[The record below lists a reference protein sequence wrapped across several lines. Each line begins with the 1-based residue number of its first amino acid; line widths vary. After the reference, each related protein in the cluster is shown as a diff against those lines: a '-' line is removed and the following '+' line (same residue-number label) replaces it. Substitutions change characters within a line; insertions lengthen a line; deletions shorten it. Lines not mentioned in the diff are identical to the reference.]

1 MNKKSRL
8 LLPLAVS
15 LVSLQAC
22 STAVQNS
29 DDAQPAAMVETVTPV
44 VVKAPAEAAP
54 APAPAAP
61 SKAESAKTVALV
73 DRYTVMPGDTLATIA
88 AKREVYGNARM
99 WQLLYRDNVQQ
110 IGPRG
115 LIYPNQVLV
124 VGRNHSPDEIK
135 ALGPRPKRAAPPV
148 APVAKRPV
156 ATHPVV
162 KATATPLAKAPVAAP
177 VAAAAAPAAAA
188 AAPAVAAPAVVAPA
202 VAAPAAVAPAP
213 AAVVPAAAPVA
224 ATAPAVETKAVES
237 QPVEAKTVA
246 KKPATAPASGHA
258 VKLADYLNGAR
269 AAFAAGDTPWA
280 IYYYSVYLEQKNTDA
295 NAWGELGNV
304 HHYDGDLGE
313 AAKAFYNAANL
324 MIDSGQTVRA
334 VDLIPAIEEGD
345 PGLAEALRQR
355 LTTVKH

>member
-1 MNKKSRL
+1 MNNKSRL

-15 LVSLQAC
+15 LMSLQAC
-22 STAVQNS
+22 STVDQKS

-44 VVKAPAEAAP
+44 AVKAPTEAAP
-54 APAPAAP
+54 ASAAP
-61 SKAESAKTVALV
+61 SKADTAKTAALV

-88 AKREVYGNARM
+88 AKREVYGDARM

-115 LIYPNQVLV
+115 LIFPNQVLV
-124 VGRNHSPDEIK
+124 VGRKHSPDEIA
-135 ALGPRPKRAAPPV
+135 ALGPRHRKAASPV
-148 APVAKRPV
+148 APAVKRSVAKADAAKAPV
-156 ATHPVV
+156 ALAAVKPPMTAPAMAPV
-162 KATATPLAKAPVAAP
+162 AAPATPPVAAP
-177 VAAAAAPAAAA
+177 VAAPLPAETGTAVQPKPADAKVAVAKPTDAKPAA
-188 AAPAVAAPAVVAPA
+188 
-202 VAAPAAVAPAP
+202 
-213 AAVVPAAAPVA
+213 
-224 ATAPAVETKAVES
+224 T
-237 QPVEAKTVA
+237 
-246 KKPATAPASGHA
+246 KPATSSHA
-258 VKLADYLNGAR
+258 VKLTDYLTGAR
-269 AAFAAGDTPWA
+269 QAFAAGDTPWA

-324 MIDSGQTVRA
+324 MLDGGQTVRA

-355 LTTVKH
+355 LTTVKR

>member
-22 STAVQNS
+22 STAVQKS

-44 VVKAPAEAAP
+44 AV
-54 APAPAAP
+54 PAPAAVAP
-61 SKAESAKTVALV
+61 VPAASAKTAALV
-73 DRYTVMPGDTLATIA
+73 DRYTVMPGDTLAVIA
-88 AKREVYGNARM
+88 AKREVYGDARL

-115 LIYPNQVLV
+115 LIFPNQVLV

-135 ALGPRPKRAAPPV
+135 TLAARPKRVAPPV
-148 APVAKRPV
+148 APVAKRPA
-156 ATHPVV
+156 ATHQV
-162 KATATPLAKAPVAAP
+162 AK
-177 VAAAAAPAAAA
+177 APAAAA
-188 AAPAVAAPAVVAPA
+188 P
-202 VAAPAAVAPAP
+202 VAAPAAVPVVAP
-213 AAVVPAAAPVA
+213 AATAEKSVEVKPAEANAAEA
-224 ATAPAVETKAVES
+224 KATEAKAVEAK
-237 QPVEAKTVA
+237 PVAS
-246 KKPATAPASGHA
+246 KPATAPASGHA

-269 AAFAAGDTPWA
+269 QAFAAGDTAWA
-280 IYYYSVYLEQKNTDA
+280 IYYYSVYLEQKNTDG

-304 HHYDGDLGE
+304 YYYDGNLGE

-324 MIDSGQTVRA
+324 MIDGGQTVRA

-345 PGLAEALRQR
+345 AGLAEAVRQR
-355 LTTVKH
+355 LTTVKR

>member
-15 LVSLQAC
+15 LASLQAC
-22 STAVQNS
+22 STVDQKS

-44 VVKAPAEAAP
+44 ALKAPAEAAP
-54 APAPAAP
+54 VPAAP
-61 SKAESAKTVALV
+61 SKADTAKTAALV

-88 AKREVYGNARM
+88 AKREVYGDARM

-115 LIYPNQVLV
+115 LIFPNQVLV
-124 VGRNHSPDEIK
+124 VGRKHSPEEIA
-135 ALGPRPKRAAPPV
+135 ALGPRQKKAAPPV
-148 APVAKRPV
+148 APAPKHSVAKLAPAKPPV
-156 ATHPVV
+156 ALAAAKPPAMAPVAAP
-162 KATATPLAKAPVAAP
+162 ATSPVAAP
-177 VAAAAAPAAAA
+177 VAAS
-188 AAPAVAAPAVVAPA
+188 VAAPLPAETGKAVQSQAADAKVVAAKPTDA
-202 VAAPAAVAPAP
+202 KPAA
-213 AAVVPAAAPVA
+213 
-224 ATAPAVETKAVES
+224 T
-237 QPVEAKTVA
+237 
-246 KKPATAPASGHA
+246 KPASSSPA
-258 VKLADYLNGAR
+258 VKLTDYLTGAR
-269 AAFAAGDTPWA
+269 QAFAAGDTPWA
-280 IYYYSVYLEQKNTDA
+280 IYYYSVYLEHKNTDA

-324 MIDSGQTVRA
+324 MIDGGQTVRA

-355 LTTVKH
+355 LTTVKR